1 MFVYIKKNV
10 YVCNFQ
16 SKIPDYV
23 MKSIRFNK
31 LLLTLCLSLTMAL
44 PLAAGGVK
52 KPAPRPDV
60 VFPYYGQSLSAASIK
75 PVKLKSV
82 YQSDVSTAWREYQKR
97 DVAPVL
103 ASLQSL
109 SDQMGLNDW
118 FVFRLVREYVDGLL
132 CDATPNERVLLE
144 HFLLVK
150 LGYDVR
156 LARTVS
162 QLLLMVPFEQE
173 VYERF
178 FIKLEGKEYYLFF
191 DDLDADLDDISVI
204 QPCDPFKKDVGNG
217 RVFSLLFDDKKL
229 SVSSGESK
237 SCDFDDG
244 MIHVS
249 CSVDPGII
257 RMLRDYPVLNV
268 QCYANSVVLP
278 QFHDSILEQLA
289 PQLADMG
296 QCDAAD
302 ALLHFV
308 QHVFGYEDDGEQYGG
323 EKVNFVE
330 ESFYYDKNDC
340 EDRSI
345 LYAFLVQSLLGL
357 DVQFVNYPG
366 HECTAVHFT
375 DCDPYGNGYF
385 YGNDYYLICDP
396 SYVGGTIGKCM
407 PQYRGMQPS
416 VKTMTTVLASSDDNS
431 LLQPRLDKRTISP
444 RINVEIIEPPQQQD
458 SLPISTRYIP
468 SGFVP

>member
-1 MFVYIKKNV
+1 
-10 YVCNFQ
+10 
-16 SKIPDYV
+16 
-23 MKSIRFNK
+23 MKSIRVNR
-31 LLLTLCLSLTMAL
+31 LLLTFLLSLTVVL
-44 PLAAGGVK
+44 PLVAGGVK
-52 KPAPRPDV
+52 KPAIKPATNPDI
-60 VFPYYGQSLSAASIK
+60 VFPVYGEQLSAASLR

-82 YQSDVSTAWREYQKR
+82 YQSDVSIAWREYQKR
-97 DVAPVL
+97 DVTPVL
-103 ASLQSL
+103 ASLQTL

-118 FVFRLVREYVDGLL
+118 FVFRLVRDYAAGLL
-132 CDATPNERVLLE
+132 NNASPMDRILLE

-150 LGYDVR
+150 MGYDVR
-156 LARTVS
+156 IARTEN

-178 FIKLEGKEYYLFF
+178 FIRLEGKEYYLFF
-191 DDLDADLDDISVI
+191 DDMDADLSGISVI
-204 QPCDPFKKDVGNG
+204 QPCDPSKKDVGKG
-217 RVFSLLFDDKKL
+217 RIFNLLFDDKKL
-229 SVSSGESK
+229 SFSSGESK
-237 SCDFDDG
+237 LCDFDDG

-257 RMLRDYPVLNV
+257 RMLRDYLVLNV
-268 QCYANSVVLP
+268 QCYAASVVLP
-278 QFHDSILEQLA
+278 QFHDAILDQLT
-289 PQLADMG
+289 PQLAGMG

-407 PQYRGMQPS
+407 PKYRGVQPT
-416 VKTMTTVLASSDDNS
+416 VKTMTTMLASSNDDS
-431 LLQPRLDKRTISP
+431 PLQPRLDKRSISP
-444 RINVEIIEPPQQQD
+444 KITIEIIEAPQQQD
-458 SLPISTRYIP
+458 TLPNTTKYIP
-468 SGFVP
+468 SGFVPWRFIY

>member
-1 MFVYIKKNV
+1 
-10 YVCNFQ
+10 
-16 SKIPDYV
+16 
-23 MKSIRFNK
+23 MKSIPFYK
-31 LLLTLCLSLTMAL
+31 LLLTLCLSLGMAL
-44 PLAAGGVK
+44 PLVAGGMK
-52 KPAPRPDV
+52 KTPAKPVSMPDV
-60 VFPYYGQSLSAASIK
+60 VFPYYGQSLSAASLK

-82 YQSDVSTAWREYQKR
+82 YQSDVSTAWSEYQKR
-97 DVAPVL
+97 DVKPAL
-103 ASLQSL
+103 ASLQTL

-156 LARTVS
+156 LARTES
-162 QLLLMVPFEQE
+162 QLLMLVPFEQE

-178 FIKLEGKEYYLFF
+178 FIRLEGKEYYLFF
-191 DDLDADLDDISVI
+191 DELESDPEEISVI
-204 QPCDPFKKDVGNG
+204 QPCDPFKKDVGKG
-217 RVFSLLFDDKKL
+217 RILNLLFDDKTL
-229 SVSSGESK
+229 TVSSGESK
-237 SCDFDDG
+237 LCDYDDG
-244 MIHVS
+244 VIHVS

-257 RMLRDYPVLNV
+257 RMLRDYPLLNV
-268 QCYANSVVLP
+268 QCYAASVVLP
-278 QFHDSILEQLA
+278 QLHDAILEQLT

-308 QHVFGYEDDGEQYGG
+308 QYVFGYEEDGEQYGG

-330 ESFYYDKNDC
+330 ECFYYDKNDC

-357 DVQFVNYPG
+357 DVQFVHYPG

-385 YGNDYYLICDP
+385 YGKDYYLICDP
-396 SYVGGTIGKCM
+396 SFVGGTIGRCM
-407 PQYRGMQPS
+407 PQYRGVQPT
-416 VKTMTTVLASSDDNS
+416 VKTMTTMYASSDEDS
-431 LLQPRLDKRTISP
+431 PLQPQLDKRIVLPKIT
-444 RINVEIIEPPQQQD
+444 VEIIEAPVQQD
-458 SLPISTRYIP
+458 SLPNTTKYIP
-468 SGFVP
+468 SGFLH